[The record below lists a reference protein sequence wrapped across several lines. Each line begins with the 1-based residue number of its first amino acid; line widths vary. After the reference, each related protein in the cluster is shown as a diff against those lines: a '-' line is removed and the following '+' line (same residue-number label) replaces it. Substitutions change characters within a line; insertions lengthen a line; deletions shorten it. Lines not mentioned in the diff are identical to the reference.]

1 MDTTM
6 DTTTQHSADAS
17 VDWTG
22 RMRNAAIGAIALA
35 VIVAS
40 MVAWAGIFNWAWTAH
55 P

>member
-1 MDTTM
+1 M

-17 VDWTG
+17 VDWVAQI
-22 RMRNAAIGAIALA
+22 RAAAIGVIALA

-40 MVAWAGIFNWAWTAH
+40 MVAWAVILDRALAAH